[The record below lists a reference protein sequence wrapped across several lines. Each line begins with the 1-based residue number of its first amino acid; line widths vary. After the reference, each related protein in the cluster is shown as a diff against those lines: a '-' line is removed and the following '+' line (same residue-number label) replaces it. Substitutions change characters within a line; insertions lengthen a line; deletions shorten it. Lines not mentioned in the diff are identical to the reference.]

1 MIREVLSLSVNG
13 EVQDALLADVT
24 EVEVEEH
31 VADAD
36 VFRVRVSLTLL
47 PDGTWRH
54 LDDAHLAV
62 WNRLSIR
69 AGYGASR
76 ETLVDGYIT
85 HVNVVLAG
93 AGGDSYLELSGMDA
107 SVVMDLEDR
116 QAAWP
121 NKKVSDVAQE
131 IFASYGLSWEV
142 EDTQELHGERSAT
155 LLQSESDIR
164 FLHRLAARH
173 GFECFV
179 MGGTGYFRSP
189 DLQQQPQ
196 KPLAVQFGG
205 ETNLTSLRFETDGT
219 PATRVEIR
227 RLDPFEKQDQRAVLD
242 RTPGRKLGKRPL
254 AELRGE
260 TREGSRIL
268 RQQATLSKQELGGR
282 LRAAY
287 EPAAGFVTASGDVDG
302 KAYGAI
308 LRAKRL
314 VTIKGAG
321 AALSGH
327 YYVTRVRHRLSADA
341 YVQSFEA
348 RRNGLGLL
356 GTESFSA
363 PPALVPVLPGGL
375 GSGRSPGNRVLPAQ
389 PTGSSTERG
398 S

>member
-1 MIREVLSLSVNG
+1 MIREVVSLSVNDKR
-13 EVQDALLADVT
+13 EDELLADVT
-24 EVEVEEH
+24 EIEVEEH
-31 VADAD
+31 VAEAD
-36 VFRVRVSLTLL
+36 VFRVRVSLTQLA
-47 PDGTWRH
+47 DGTWRH
-54 LDDAHLAV
+54 LDEKRVAV

-69 AGYGASR
+69 ASYAGNQES
-76 ETLVDGYIT
+76 LIDGFIT

-93 AGGDSYLELSGMDA
+93 AGDESFLELSGMDA
-107 SVVMDLEDR
+107 SVVMDLQDK
-116 QAAWP
+116 QVAWP

-131 IFASYGLSWEV
+131 IFGAYGLSWEI
-142 EDTQELHGERSAT
+142 EDTQQLHEERVAT

-164 FLHRLAARH
+164 FLQRLAARH

-179 MGGTGYFRSP
+179 KGGRGYFRSP
-189 DLQQQPQ
+189 DLQQPPQ

-205 ETNLTSLRFETDGT
+205 ETNLTSLRFETDAT

-227 RLDPFEKQDQRAVLD
+227 RLDPFEKREARAVLD
-242 RTPGRKLGKRPL
+242 KPPGRQLGKRPL

-260 TREGSRIL
+260 TREGSRFL

-287 EPAAGFVTASGDVDG
+287 EPAGGFVTASGEVDG
-302 KAYGAI
+302 RSYGAV

-327 YYVTRVRHRLSADA
+327 YYVTRVRHRLDNEVH
-341 YVQSFEA
+341 VQSFEA

-356 GTESFSA
+356 GTESFTA
-363 PPALVPVLPGGL
+363 PSALVPIQPGGS
-375 GSGRSPGNRVLPAQ
+375 GSERPAGNRVLPAQ
-389 PTGSSTERG
+389 PTGTLTERG